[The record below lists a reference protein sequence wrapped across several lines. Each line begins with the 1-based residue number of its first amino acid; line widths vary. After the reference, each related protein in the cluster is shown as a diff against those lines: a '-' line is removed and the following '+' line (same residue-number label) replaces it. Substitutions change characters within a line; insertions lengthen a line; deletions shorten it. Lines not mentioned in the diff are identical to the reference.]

1 MKLFTEKQ
9 VSVAAFLGSPV
20 AGGLLMAHNANATG
34 QKNKERYLYISIA
47 TTALLFAVAAV
58 LPERKSGNYILP
70 LCAAFAM
77 GYWYR
82 RTQGDL
88 NVRFPESSRASWWWT
103 IGIALMFAI
112 IVIAAVFLSVLIITA
127 FEK

>member
-1 MKLFTEKQ
+1 MKLFTQKQ
-9 VSVAAFLGSPV
+9 VTVASFLGTPV

-34 QKNKERYLYISIA
+34 QKNKDRYLYISVAA
-47 TTALLFAVAAV
+47 TVLLFAVAAV
-58 LPERKSGNYILP
+58 LPERKPGNYILP

-82 RTQGDL
+82 QAQGDL
-88 NVRFPESSRASWWWT
+88 NVRFPESSHASWWWAL
-103 IGIALMFAI
+103 GIALIFAI
-112 IVIAAVFLSVLIITA
+112 IIIAAVFLCVLIITA

>member
-1 MKLFTEKQ
+1 MKLFTQKQ
-9 VSVAAFLGSPV
+9 VAVASFLGSPV

-34 QKNKERYLYISIA
+34 QKNKNRYLYISVAA
-47 TTALLFAVAAV
+47 TVLLFAVASV
-58 LPERKSGNYILP
+58 LPERKPGNYILP

-82 RTQGDL
+82 RVQGDL
-88 NVRFPESSRASWWWT
+88 NVRFPESSHASWWWT
-103 IGIALMFAI
+103 LGIALIFAI
-112 IVIAAVFLSVLIITA
+112 IMIAAVVLSVLIITT